1 MSKAVLEYYN
11 VIIRH
16 EDLDTLNDG
25 EWIADTIV
33 EFHEEY
39 LERTVLH
46 NTKAIK
52 LLRPSMVYL
61 VANIQDASELASAL
75 PPDLS
80 SCQAVFIPVND
91 AADPTRA
98 DSGSHWSLLV
108 YARPFNSFYYYD
120 SLGDSNLNAAL
131 AVAKKFSTLLS
142 KVKPNFV
149 HQKDGPQQVNG
160 ADCGAC
166 VIGATDVLVNRLLQP
181 QTPGTAFSPDAI
193 MHLTENDVLPP
204 ATVRSTLKNIIMKL
218 AKVANSTPGTAI
230 RAGDSVPVSTA

>member
-1 MSKAVLEYYN
+1 
-11 VIIRH
+11 
-16 EDLDTLNDG
+16 
-25 EWIADTIV
+25 
-33 EFHEEY
+33 
-39 LERTVLH
+39 
-46 NTKAIK
+46 
-52 LLRPSMVYL
+52 MVYL

-75 PPDLS
+75 PPDLG

-91 AADPTRA
+91 ASDPTRA

-120 SLGDSNLNAAL
+120 SLGDSNLNAAI
-131 AVAKKFSTLLS
+131 AVAKKFSPLLS
-142 KVKPNFV
+142 KDRPNFV
-149 HQKDGPQQVNG
+149 HQKEAPQQANG

-166 VIGATDVLVNRLLQP
+166 VIGAVDVLVNRLLQP

-204 ATVRSTLKNIIMKL
+204 ATVRSTLKDIIKKL
-218 AKVANSTPGTAI
+218 AKVANTTPGTAI

>member
-1 MSKAVLEYYN
+1 MSKAILEYYN
-11 VIIRH
+11 VIIRQ
-16 EDLDTLNDG
+16 EDLDTLKNDA
-25 EWIADTIV
+25 WIADTIV

-46 NTKAIK
+46 NFKAIK

-91 AADPTRA
+91 AADPTCP

-108 YARPFNSFYYYD
+108 YARPFNSFFYYD

-131 AVAKKFSTLLS
+131 AVAQKFAPLLS
-142 KVKPNFV
+142 KVRPNFV
-149 HQKDGPQQVNG
+149 HENDCPQQSNG

-181 QTPGTAFSPDAI
+181 QTPGTAFSPEAI
-193 MHLTENDVLPP
+193 MHLNEADVLPP
-204 ATVRSTLKNIIMKL
+204 ATIRKTLQKVIMKFV
-218 AKVANSTPGTAI
+218 KVANSTPGNAI
-230 RAGDSVPVSTA
+230 RAGDSVPISTA